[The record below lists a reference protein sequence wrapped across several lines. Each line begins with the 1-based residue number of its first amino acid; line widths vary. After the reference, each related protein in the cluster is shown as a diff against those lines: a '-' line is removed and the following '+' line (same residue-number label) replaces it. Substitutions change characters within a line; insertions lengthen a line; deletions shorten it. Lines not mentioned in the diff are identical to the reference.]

1 MIPSATNKFMAVG
14 LLILGITIA
23 AFGLYVGQTDDAPGA
38 AGLGFILMAGM
49 VALSVKIWRRT
60 T

>member
-1 MIPSATNKFMAVG
+1 MNSSVTNKIMALG
-14 LLILGITIA
+14 LIILGFIIA

-38 AGLGFILMAGM
+38 AGLGFILMAGL
-49 VALSVKIWRRT
+49 VALSLKIWRRT